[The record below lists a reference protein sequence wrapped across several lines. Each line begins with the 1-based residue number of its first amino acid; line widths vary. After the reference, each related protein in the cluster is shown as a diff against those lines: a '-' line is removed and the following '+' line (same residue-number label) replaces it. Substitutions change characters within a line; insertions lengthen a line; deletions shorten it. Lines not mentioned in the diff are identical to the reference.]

1 MTKLLVAKRFSAENK
16 SAASHFH
23 HAMKTE
29 SVKFVVIKAVV
40 HTKELLTDNVFFYNW
55 ENVQARALY
64 TRGVLVL

>member
-1 MTKLLVAKRFSAENK
+1 MAVHFTAENI

-23 HAMKTE
+23 HEKKTKAL
-29 SVKFVVIKAVV
+29 KFVVIKAVV
-40 HTKELLTDNVFFYNW
+40 HTIELQLTTFFDNW